1 MAHLPGRVI
10 HRGFWDNKLVE
21 VVENGNSRSLYF
33 SGSILQSRISL
44 SDPHELV
51 LFYPRYMVSALL
63 PQPTPEN
70 VLLIGIGAGS
80 LIHFLA
86 HHFPNCNID
95 AVDNSPRIIDIARG
109 YFFLNESDHIA
120 IHCQDGFEFLE
131 KRSKKMQYDIIF
143 IDAFDEKG
151 MANKIYSKDFLS
163 FCNRSLS
170 PKGVISI
177 NLWSG
182 DAQKLKKVRKA
193 IHKHS
198 KGRIYIPVNDRE
210 NIIALAFTTPVPWK
224 NICRPKKELT
234 AISQRFGIDFS
245 EIVKVAKK
253 HNMKL
258 GHKIASWLP

>member
-1 MAHLPGRVI
+1 MASLPGRVI

-33 SGSILQSRISL
+33 CGSILQSRISL
-44 SDPHELV
+44 TDPHELV

-63 PQPTPEN
+63 PQPSPAN

-95 AVDNSPRIIDIARG
+95 AVDNSPNIIDIARG
-109 YFFLNESDHIA
+109 YFFLSDSDRIA
-120 IHCQDGFEFLE
+120 IHCEDGFEFL
-131 KRSKKMQYDIIF
+131 KNRSKKISYNIIF
-143 IDAFDEKG
+143 IDAFDENG
-151 MANKIYSKDFLS
+151 MANRIYSKDFLS
-163 FCNRSLS
+163 LCTKSLS
-170 PKGVISI
+170 PQGVISV

-182 DAQKLKKVRKA
+182 DAKKLKKVQKA

-210 NIIALAFTTPVPWK
+210 NIIALAFTTSVPWK
-224 NICRPKKELT
+224 KIHLPKKELA
-234 AISQRFGIDFS
+234 AISQRFGFDFS
-245 EIVKVAKK
+245 EIVKMAQK
-253 HNMKL
+253 HNMKI